1 MKLIQG
7 ISGVRGIVGK
17 TLTQKI
23 LSDHIQ
29 AFSNIQKNGDILLA
43 RDSRIHGQ
51 DLIKIASETLIKC
64 GRNVFNYNIIPTPTA
79 QFLVKKNKFAGGI
92 VITASH
98 NPEEWNGLKFIDYN
112 GCFLNEEKNE
122 ALFKKI
128 NNISNEIKTQGK
140 IIAIKDGYLSHVEH
154 TLKLSMINLLA
165 IKNKK
170 FTVVIDAV
178 NGAASKAL
186 PKMLKALGCK
196 VYSLH
201 CNPNGVF
208 PRGCEPLPHN
218 LNDLK
223 NAVID
228 NKADMGF
235 ATDPDGDRL
244 AIIDEKGIPLGEEYT
259 LVFCIDGF
267 LKSTQ
272 SNKDIVTNLSTTLAV
287 DRIAKKYGNNVIR
300 TAVGEINVVNKMKEI
315 NSMLGGEGNGGVIL
329 TESHLGRDSLIGVTL
344 FLNRMAQT
352 NKSVSQVFQSMPQY
366 IMLKDKIELNNI
378 NAEIAI
384 NKIQKAFPKAKQNHL
399 DGLKLIWNDS
409 WLHIRKSNTEPI
421 IRIYAEA
428 PTKSEVLNLI
438 NKVKSIL
445 QTK

>member
-79 QFLVKKNKFAGGI
+79 QFLVEKNKFAGGI

-112 GCFLNEEKNE
+112 GCFLNEKKNE

>member
-17 TLTQKI
+17 TLTNKI

-29 AFSNIQKNGDILLA
+29 AFSHIQKNGDILLA
-43 RDSRIHGQ
+43 RDSRIHG
-51 DLIKIASETLIKC
+51 DGLIKIASESLIKC
-64 GRNVFNYNIIPTPTA
+64 GRNVYNYNIIPTPTA
-79 QFLVKKNKFAGGI
+79 QFLVEQNKLAGGI

-98 NPEEWNGLKFIDYN
+98 NPDEWNGLKFIDYD
-112 GCFLNEEKNE
+112 GCFLSKEKNE
-122 ALFKKI
+122 ELFRTV
-128 NNISNEIKTQGK
+128 NNISINTKTQGK
-140 IIAIKDGYLSHVEH
+140 IISIKDGYLSHIEH
-154 TLKLSMINLLA
+154 TLKLSMINFLS
-165 IKNKK
+165 IKNRQ

-178 NGAASKAL
+178 NGAASEAL

-223 NAVID
+223 KAVID
-228 NKADMGF
+228 KKADVGF

-244 AIIDEKGIPLGEEYT
+244 AVIDEKGTPLGEEYT

-272 SNKDIVTNLSTTLAV
+272 TNKDIVTNLSTTLAV
-287 DRIAKKYGNNVIR
+287 DRIAEKYGNNVIR

-315 NSMLGGEGNGGVIL
+315 NSKLGGEGNGGVIL

-352 NKSVSQVFQSMPQY
+352 NQSVSQVFQSMPQY

-378 NAEIAI
+378 NAENAI
-384 NKIQKAFPKAKQNHL
+384 NKIKMAFAKVKQNHM

-428 PTKSEVLNLI
+428 PTKSKALNLI
-438 NKVKSIL
+438 NEVKSIL
-445 QTK
+445 

>member
-79 QFLVKKNKFAGGI
+79 QFLVEKNKFAGGI

-98 NPEEWNGLKFIDYN
+98 NPEEWNGLKFIDYD

-384 NKIQKAFPKAKQNHL
+384 NKIQKAFPKAQQNHL

>member
-79 QFLVKKNKFAGGI
+79 QFLVEKNKFAGGI

-384 NKIQKAFPKAKQNHL
+384 NKIQKAFPKAQQNHL

>member
-79 QFLVKKNKFAGGI
+79 QFLVEKNKFAGGI

>member
-79 QFLVKKNKFAGGI
+79 QFLVEKNKFAGGI

-98 NPEEWNGLKFIDYN
+98 NPEEWNGLKFIDYD